1 VCSFFFTAVLLD
13 DIVDVTAFGEATG
26 DPTGDTAG
34 DDPADLDDDLPGTN
48 VDVEPTLLSPDFGGL
63 DLGVAGFSLVSDLAG
78 RFKEAIGGTWPAP
91 LEIESRPPKPNPFP
105 SLSKRFLWVPVYKDG
120 FVNLSKILDP
130 LFFGEVLLLLI
141 EGLLL
146 SLSAIP
152 EGSASSE

>member
-105 SLSKRFLWVPVYKDG
+105 SYQSDSYGFRYIRTDSLIYRRYLTHYFSGKYFYFLSKVSSINYT
-120 FVNLSKILDP
+120 IL
-130 LFFGEVLLLLI
+130 
-141 EGLLL
+141 
-146 SLSAIP
+146 
-152 EGSASSE
+152 